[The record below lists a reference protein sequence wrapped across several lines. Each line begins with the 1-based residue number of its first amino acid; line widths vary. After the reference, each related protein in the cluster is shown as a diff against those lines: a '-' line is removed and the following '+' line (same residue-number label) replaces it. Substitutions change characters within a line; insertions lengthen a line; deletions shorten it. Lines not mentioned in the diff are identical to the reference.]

1 MVFSSSAGA
10 PVFAGAGGLRRRV
23 VALWPRRWSRVTAS
37 ATIALCALCVFVWLL
52 TAPLTPAFA
61 TTATFTEG
69 SAQTF
74 TVPTGV
80 SSVEVSAA
88 GGTGQER
95 YGGRGGKGE
104 LVSGELSVMPGETLY
119 VEV

>member
-10 PVFAGAGGLRRRV
+10 PVFAGARGLRRRV

-52 TAPLTPAFA
+52 TPAFA

-69 SAQTF
+69 SEQTF

-95 YGGRGGKGE
+95 CGGRGGKGE